1 MPGTGGRRI
10 KSDPKFEVSVESY
23 PLGYFVGTVGQRNQG
38 LLVLLS
44 FFFLKTG
51 IGEIEFFFLNLSLD
65 VCQVA
70 ISRNLTNLT
79 EKTQLEKLD
88 FLFSQLDKLDRQLE
102 KLDFRFTQ
110 LDKLDI
116 VSCEHSGK

>member
-1 MPGTGGRRI
+1 M
-10 KSDPKFEVSVESY
+10 FEHTSLCRVE
-23 PLGYFVGTVGQRNQG
+23 T
-38 LLVLLS
+38 LVN
-44 FFFLKTG
+44 
-51 IGEIEFFFLNLSLD
+51 IETQLD